1 MTGPSVTAGDQ
12 GTGLGLA
19 IVKKIMEDH
28 GGDLTLEDSPSG
40 GARIRLIFPLPDEQ
54 AESAAPAQ
62 ANVKPKAANVKPK
75 AANVKPKAKVHG
87 A

>member
-1 MTGPSVTAGDQ
+1 MPKANRHRLTEPYVTARDQ

-62 ANVKPKAANVKPK
+62 ANVKPKAE
-75 AANVKPKAKVHG
+75 VHG